1 MTLRRRFHG
10 WLALAT
16 MLAAPAWAE
25 PPPNMEPSP
34 LDVPAL
40 HGRLSLSLEDAIKMG
55 LENNLDVQVE
65 RYAPFIAAQVE
76 REAWGAYDPEWF
88 GNFNYGKDKSFVT
101 SDLSASGGD
110 PINELE
116 TTRGNTGFRGVIPL
130 LGATYET
137 KLDTGQGETNLTF
150 QSLSPQYQSTVSI
163 EGRVPLLKNLIWN
176 EPWTRVKATRVRAE
190 ASNENFRTE
199 VMNIVRDIVA
209 GRPDAP
215 VDRRG
220 GYWNLIAAQD
230 SVRVARKSLET
241 AVALLD
247 QTKTQYEV
255 GVVSKVE
262 VVEAEAGVA
271 AREFDLIVAENRYR
285 NAQDQLIDLV
295 LGPHLAAGS
304 TLEIDPTDRPEDYV
318 KYEIDV
324 ELATERA
331 FANRPELAV
340 ANKEIERR
348 EIELKFAKNQRLPQL
363 DFVGGYNYPG
373 VAGRPSPTALS
384 PPNAD
389 LVGDYGHSYNDYFSS
404 DGPNTFT
411 VGAAVS
417 FPIGNT
423 TARSRATQAQI
434 EVRRSLTS
442 KRRLEQNIILEVRK
456 AVRDLKSAQEGIEAA
471 ERRTVAASE
480 QLRAEEIRLEYGEST
495 PFDVLLRDRDR
506 VDAESQEIV
515 AFQTYRTSAT
525 GLDRAQGTILSSHN
539 IEIDEVRELR

>member
-10 WLALAT
+10 WLALAA

-25 PPPNMEPSP
+25 PPPNMRHSP
-34 LDVPAL
+34 LNVPAL
-40 HGRLSLSLEDAIKMG
+40 HGTLNLSLENAIEMG
-55 LENNLDVQVE
+55 LENNLDIQVE

-76 REAWGAYDPEWF
+76 REAWGAYDPDWF
-88 GNFNYGKDKSFVT
+88 GNFSYGKDKSFVT
-101 SDLSASGGD
+101 SQLSASGGA
-110 PINELE
+110 INELE
-116 TTRGNTGFRGVIPL
+116 TTRGDTGFRGMIPW

-137 KLDTGQGETNLTF
+137 KLDTGEGETNLTF
-150 QSLSPQYQSTVSI
+150 QSLSPQYQSIVSI

-176 EPWTRVKATRVRAE
+176 EPWTRVKTTRVGAE
-190 ASNENFRTE
+190 ASNESFRTE
-199 VMNIVRDIVA
+199 VMDTVQRIAD
-209 GRPDAP
+209 
-215 VDRRG
+215 
-220 GYWNLIAAQD
+220 GYWNLIAAHDQ
-230 SVRVARKSLET
+230 VRVAEKSLET
-241 AVALLD
+241 AVALLS
-247 QTKTQYEV
+247 QTKTQHEV

-285 NAQDQLIDLV
+285 NAQDLLFDLV
-295 LGPHLAAGS
+295 LGPHLAADS
-304 TLEIDPTDRPEDYV
+304 TLEIEPTDRPEDYV
-318 KYEIDV
+318 KYEIDA

-331 FANRPELAV
+331 FESRPELVV
-340 ANKEIERR
+340 ANKEIERS
-348 EIELKFAKNQRLPQL
+348 EINLKFAKNQRLPQV
-363 DFVGGYNYPG
+363 DFVGSYNYAGVSGQDSP
-373 VAGRPSPTALS
+373 VAGTPSPN
-384 PPNAD
+384 PD
-389 LVGDYGHSYNDYFSS
+389 LVGDYGHSYNNFFSS
-404 DGPNTFT
+404 SGPNTFT

-423 TARSRATQAQI
+423 AARSRASQAQI
-434 EVRRSLTS
+434 ELRRSLTR
-442 KRRLEQNIILEVRK
+442 KRRLEQSIILEVRK

-525 GLDRAQGTILSSHN
+525 GLDRAQGTILRSHN
-539 IEIDEVRELR
+539 IEIDQVRQLR